1 MQIVVCVKQVP
12 DPSKVDLKIDKHTL
26 RVVREGVPNVMDPG
40 DEVTL
45 EGALRLAESTPDSQ
59 ITLVSMGPRSA
70 VEPLRMGLAMGADA
84 AVLVSDEALEGADA
98 FVTARVLASV
108 ISTMPYDL
116 IMTSTESSDASS
128 GLVPGMLASLLEIS
142 HISLVR
148 KISPNDKELKVER
161 LTGEGYQEVACSIPV
176 LLTISSGAYTPRYPT
191 LRGIMQAKNK
201 PIKILSVVEIGLSSD
216 ELENTEEVIEIV
228 EPQGKTE
235 PQIITDINEGVD
247 RIITILTQRG
257 LL

>member
-1 MQIVVCVKQVP
+1 MRIVVCVKQVP
-12 DPSKVDLKIDKHTL
+12 DPSKVDLKVDKHTL

-45 EGALRLAESTPDSQ
+45 EGALRLAEATPDSQ
-59 ITLVSMGPRSA
+59 VTLVSMGPQSA

-128 GLVPGMLASLLEIS
+128 GLVPGMLAGLLGVP

-148 KISPNDKELKVER
+148 KLSMDNNSLGIER
-161 LTGEGYQEVACSIPV
+161 LTADGYQEVVSSTPA

-201 PIKILSVVEIGLSSD
+201 PIKILSISEIGLSSD
-216 ELENTEEVIEIV
+216 DLENIEEVIEIV
-228 EPQGKTE
+228 EPQVKAE
-235 PQIITDINEGVD
+235 PQIITDINEGVE
-247 RIITILTQRG
+247 RILTILTQRG